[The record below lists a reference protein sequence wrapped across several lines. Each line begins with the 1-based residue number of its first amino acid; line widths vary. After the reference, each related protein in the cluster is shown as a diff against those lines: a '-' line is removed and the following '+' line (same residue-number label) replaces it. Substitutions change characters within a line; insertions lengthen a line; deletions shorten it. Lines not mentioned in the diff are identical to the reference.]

1 MENKPKIGIK
11 QVCDMLKDG
20 KTRNEIAEF
29 YGISKA
35 DCKRL
40 FQHPDLKGKKTIKKP
55 ELGFEIVEDEATMTG
70 TVLDSPGIPEEKGE
84 TAEFDLQEHKTKALN
99 AEETGAPTE
108 APEPASETK
117 EEAPEPTK
125 TWAKPTWE
133 D

>member
-11 QVCDMLKDG
+11 QVCDMLRDG
-20 KTRNEIAEF
+20 KTRDEIAEF

-55 ELGFEIVEDEATMTG
+55 ELGFEIVEDESVKEQI
-70 TVLDSPGIPEEKGE
+70 VLDSPGIPEEE
-84 TAEFDLQEHKTKALN
+84 VKTDTLDS
-99 AEETGAPTE
+99 EDRGFSTE
-108 APEPASETK
+108 AQEPVSETK
-117 EEAPEPTK
+117 EEEEAPEQTK

>member
-20 KTRNEIAEF
+20 KTRDEIAEF
-29 YGISKA
+29 YGITKA

-55 ELGFEIVEDEATMTG
+55 ELGFEIVEDEVEDESVKEEI
-70 TVLDSPGIPEEKGE
+70 VLDSPGIPEEE
-84 TAEFDLQEHKTKALN
+84 VKTEALN
-99 AEETGAPTE
+99 TE
-108 APEPASETK
+108 AQEPTSETK
-117 EEAPEPTK
+117 EEEEEAPEQTK